1 MENQSPVVLG
11 RLMSMTRIFNGCAH
25 NVNIITDVTYVEKI
39 RKFVGDV
46 VISTIPKNH
55 MLNAVVRTK
64 VGYDIIDY
72 GEILF
77 DEEGLTGKSSL
88 DVVIP
93 TYEKEITN
101 CDPLPSGYDIYIVSA
116 LYASAAAKMGVDTS
130 RLWTICDPVYNP
142 DGDRVL
148 GCRGICPA
156 F

>member
-1 MENQSPVVLG
+1 MENQSPVVLN
-11 RLMSMTRIFNGCAH
+11 RIMSMTKIFNGCAH
-25 NVNIITDVTYVEKI
+25 NVNIITDVRYVEKI
-39 RKFVGDV
+39 RKYVGDKV
-46 VISTIPKNH
+46 VSTIFMNY
-55 MLNAVVRTK
+55 MLSAVVRTK

-77 DEEGLTGKSSL
+77 DEEGLTGQSSL

-93 TYEKEITN
+93 TYEKEISN
-101 CDPLPSGYDIYIVSA
+101 CDPLPPGYDIYIVSA
-116 LYASAAAKMGVDTS
+116 LYASAADMMGMDTS
-130 RLWTICDPVYNP
+130 KLWTICDPVYNP